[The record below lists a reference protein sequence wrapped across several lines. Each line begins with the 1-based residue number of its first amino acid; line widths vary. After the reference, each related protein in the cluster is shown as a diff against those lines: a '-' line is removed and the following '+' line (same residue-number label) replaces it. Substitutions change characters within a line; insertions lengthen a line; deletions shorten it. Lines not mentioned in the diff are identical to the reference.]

1 MYTRNYFDGGE
12 GAVPRGYDGV
22 ALRDEPC
29 TEPTSRDE
37 NLPEKAGAEWD
48 RYDGYDGR
56 DRYDERNGRD
66 RYDGYEGR
74 DRYDGRD
81 GHNKH
86 NGGGFLEN
94 ILGNL
99 NIRLPSLDKI
109 GFEEILIIAIAAF
122 LFFSADGDR
131 ECALILLALLLI
143 N

>member
-1 MYTRNYFDGGE
+1 MTGGDGT
-12 GAVPRGYDGV
+12 VPRAYDGI

-29 TEPTSRDE
+29 AEPRCCQE
-37 NLPEKAGAEWD
+37 NLPEKPKEGA
-48 RYDGYDGR
+48 
-56 DRYDERNGRD
+56 
-66 RYDGYEGR
+66 
-74 DRYDGRD
+74 
-81 GHNKH
+81 
-86 NGGGFLEN
+86 GFLQN

-122 LFFSADGDR
+122 LFFSADGDK

>member
-12 GAVPRGYDGV
+12 GAVPRAYDGI

-29 TEPTSRDE
+29 AEPSFCEE
-37 NLPEKAGAEWD
+37 NLPEKPQ
-48 RYDGYDGR
+48 
-56 DRYDERNGRD
+56 
-66 RYDGYEGR
+66 EGT
-74 DRYDGRD
+74 
-81 GHNKH
+81 
-86 NGGGFLEN
+86 GFLQN

-99 NIRLPSLDKI
+99 NIRMPSLDKI

>member
-1 MYTRNYFDGGE
+1 MYTRNYFDGGD
-12 GAVPRGYDGV
+12 GTVPRAYDGI

-29 TEPTSRDE
+29 AEPGCCQE
-37 NLPEKAGAEWD
+37 NLPEKPKEGA
-48 RYDGYDGR
+48 
-56 DRYDERNGRD
+56 
-66 RYDGYEGR
+66 
-74 DRYDGRD
+74 
-81 GHNKH
+81 
-86 NGGGFLEN
+86 GFLQN

-122 LFFSADGDR
+122 LFFSADGDK

>member
-12 GAVPRGYDGV
+12 GAVPRAYDGI
-22 ALRDEPC
+22 ARRDEPC
-29 TEPTSRDE
+29 AEPSCCQE
-37 NLPEKAGAEWD
+37 HLPEKQK
-48 RYDGYDGR
+48 
-56 DRYDERNGRD
+56 
-66 RYDGYEGR
+66 EGT
-74 DRYDGRD
+74 
-81 GHNKH
+81 
-86 NGGGFLEN
+86 GFLQN

-99 NIRLPSLDKI
+99 NIRMPSLDKI